1 MQCLYFGETN
11 SRYRIRQ
18 IGRLTPLVEDALV
31 RVGLAAFGPLMCRQE
46 VLEHI
51 HDGKMHFAAVLGD
64 EVVGFAFSKMVEN
77 ALYMSGEAVMP
88 EHQGNRLHTHLS
100 LARLVS
106 AESYEKVSVRT
117 QNPRIEH
124 SLRKALEMKGK
135 GNFSVK
141 RTRIDG
147 MYGRRL
153 SIQDYRCPSE
163 ELNRIYAELD
173 AERGDAYFVEFC
185 L

>member
-1 MQCLYFGETN
+1 
-11 SRYRIRQ
+11 
-18 IGRLTPLVEDALV
+18 
-31 RVGLAAFGPLMCRQE
+31 
-46 VLEHI
+46 
-51 HDGKMHFAAVLGD
+51 
-64 EVVGFAFSKMVEN
+64 
-77 ALYMSGEAVMP
+77 
-88 EHQGNRLHTHLS
+88 
-100 LARLVS
+100 
-106 AESYEKVSVRT
+106 VSVRT

-124 SLRKALEMKGK
+124 SLRRALEMKGVME
-135 GNFSVK
+135 GVRGFGPGFSVK

-153 SIQDYRCPSE
+153 SVQDYRCPSE